1 MLGHHRGDFMKTF
14 EYFKPKTIDEA
25 INLYDTYGSKA
36 KFLAGGT
43 DLAVMVDDGMISPD
57 YVIDLK
63 GINELKKIELQNEY
77 LYIGAGVTF
86 TDIIHSELV
95 KKHAPVL
102 WEASKTVASNAVRN
116 RATLA
121 GNICSAVPSAD
132 SAPALL
138 VLDAIVLIKGKESI
152 KEVPITQF
160 FVGPRKTV
168 LQIPEIVLGVKIPL
182 LNKNFGSCYIK
193 LGRYDGEDLAQVGV
207 AVLVNENMEFKI
219 SFGAVAPVPVRAFD
233 AEKLLSQ
240 KEISESKIE
249 AAIPVALGA
258 ISPISDVRAS
268 KEYRL
273 HVSGILLKRAINTS
287 LLRLQGKG
295 PQYGESLV

>member
-1 MLGHHRGDFMKTF
+1 MLGHRRGDFMKTF
-14 EYFKPKTIDEA
+14 EYFKPKTIEEA
-25 INLYDTYGSKA
+25 INLYNAYGTKA

-43 DLAVMVDDGMISPD
+43 DLAVMIDDGMISPD
-57 YVIDLK
+57 YIIDLK
-63 GINELKKIELQNEY
+63 EIDELKKLELQGEY
-77 LYIGAGVTF
+77 LYIGAGITF

-95 KKHAPVL
+95 QKYAPIL

-116 RATLA
+116 RATMV

-132 SAPALL
+132 SAPPLL
-138 VLDAIVLIKGKESI
+138 VLEAIVVIKGKESI

-160 FVGPRKTV
+160 FTGPRKTI

-207 AVLVNENMEFKI
+207 AVLVNENMEFRI
-219 SFGAVAPVPVRAFD
+219 AFGAVAPTPVRAFE

-240 KEISESKIE
+240 KELDDSKID
-249 AAIPVALGA
+249 AAIPVSLGS

-273 HVSGILLKRAINTS
+273 HVSGILLKRAIHAS
-287 LLRLQGKG
+287 ILRLHGEG
-295 PQYGESLV
+295 PKYGESLV